1 MISVKD
7 LRFSYGAHE
16 VLKGVSFQLTPG
28 GLTALLGCNGAGK
41 TTLFRCLLG
50 LEKHYEGSIRLAGKE
65 LRDYTPARLAQQI
78 AYIPQSSYPA
88 FQYSV
93 LDMVLMGT
101 TRQVKMLASPGAK
114 GIESSMEALD
124 KLRIGHLAQRSF
136 GRLSGGEKQMVLIA
150 RALAQQAKILLMDEP
165 CASLDFGNQHRVMQT
180 ARELSRGGYTVI
192 MSSHSPQQVLTYA
205 DRLLA
210 LSGGFIIKDGPPA
223 QAMDEALMRTLYDIS
238 TQIIDTPSGQVILP
252 AGGENEKA

>member
-7 LRFSYGAHE
+7 LRFAYGSHQ
-16 VLKGVSFQLTPG
+16 VLNGLTFDVASH

-50 LEKHYEGSIRLAGKE
+50 LENCYEGTILLERKE
-65 LRDYTPARLAQQI
+65 LTSYPPSQLAQKI

-93 LDMVLMGT
+93 LNMVLMGIT
-101 TRQVKMLASPGAK
+101 HQLRMFSSPGKA
-114 GIESSMEALD
+114 ETEQAMSALETMH
-124 KLRIGHLAQRSF
+124 IQHLAQRSF
-136 GRLSGGEKQMVLIA
+136 VHLSGGERQLVLIA

-180 ARELSRGGYTVI
+180 VRDLSRQGYTII
-192 MSSHSPQQVLTYA
+192 MSTHSPQHVLTYA

-210 LSGGFIIKDGPPA
+210 LSEGRLVCEGAPGEILDAK
-223 QAMDEALMRTLYDIS
+223 LMQKLYDIPVK
-238 TQIIDTPSGQVILP
+238 IFDTPMGQVVVP
-252 AGGENEKA
+252 ESGE

>member
-7 LRFSYGAHE
+7 LHFSYGDHE
-16 VLKGVSFQLTPG
+16 VLKGVDFELSPG

-50 LEKHYEGSIRLAGKE
+50 LESRYEGSIRLEGRE
-65 LRDYTPARLAQQI
+65 LNTYTPAQLAQKI

-93 LDMVLMGT
+93 MDMVLMGT
-101 TRQVKMLASPGAK
+101 TRQLKLFASPGQEGMRQAQ
-114 GIESSMEALD
+114 EALEA
-124 KLRIGHLAQRSF
+124 LHIEHLAHRSF
-136 GRLSGGEKQMVLIA
+136 SRLSGGERQMVLIA
-150 RALAQQAKILLMDEP
+150 RALAQQARILLMDEP

-180 ARELSRGGYTVI
+180 ARELSRKGYSII
-192 MSSHSPQQVLTYA
+192 MSTHTPQQVLTYA

-210 LSGGFIIKDGPPA
+210 LSEGVLIRDGAPKETLDPP
-223 QAMDEALMRTLYDIS
+223 LMQKLYNLAVCV
-238 TQIIDTPSGQVILP
+238 IDTPMGPVVLP
-252 AGGENEKA
+252 KGGE